1 VCAVLLA
8 LTLTGCGVQPKGDFT
23 VRSLPQAPAYVQPVQ
38 TKRPAPGTPWITVAA
53 REKAAKDE
61 SNRRIASFLAW
72 YENVRKSYG
81 GPKS

>member
-1 VCAVLLA
+1 MLLA
-8 LTLTGCGVQPKGDFT
+8 LTLTGCGAQPKGDFT
-23 VRSLPQAPAYVQPVQ
+23 ARSLPQAPAYALPVQ
-38 TKRPAPGTPWITVAA
+38 TKRPALGTPWITVAA

-61 SNRRIASFLAW
+61 SNRRIVSFLAW